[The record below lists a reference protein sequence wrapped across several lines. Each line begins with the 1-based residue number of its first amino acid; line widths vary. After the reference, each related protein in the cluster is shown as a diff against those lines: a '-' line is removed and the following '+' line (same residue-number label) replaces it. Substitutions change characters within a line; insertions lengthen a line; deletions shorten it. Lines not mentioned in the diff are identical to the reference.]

1 MRLGGLLLVAGAL
14 ANDGSTDHNADGG
27 AYAAPPREKQE
38 SAVTRMAAAYV
49 KPDGDAAPVATMDI
63 GSAYPTDA
71 LVAAIAKNRTH
82 VPATEG
88 TARAVA
94 KAERGGGGGGGSR
107 GGGSAE
113 DTQHSSYPE
122 LDTTLRAAAGQLGDA
137 AANANANADGGGAVD
152 NCAHLYIGGSVT
164 SPGFL
169 LTAGLAPVDVNGHY
183 ELLPGR
189 LLGRRQWARS
199 VPLPATAQDAVLA
212 AREGDPC
219 EAARVRVFYGEARR
233 GEWSVQLERGW
244 GSLRRQP
251 DGGDGGEGAAAA
263 AAGWGARLPLLC
275 VVDGEG
281 GGEGGG
287 GGGGGGEGGSGG
299 DVVRAALQSGLGRAR
314 GLHGSPIVHTP
325 LARKSCGAMRLPK
338 AAAEQPPMGAN
349 CTVPA
354 GGLWKVWSEYVRPLA
369 MTSTF
374 SVFFY

>member
-1 MRLGGLLLVAGAL
+1 MRRLGLLLVAGAL

-94 KAERGGGGGGGSR
+94 KAERGGGGGSH
-107 GGGSAE
+107 GGSAE
-113 DTQHSSYPE
+113 DEQHSSYPE
-122 LDTTLRAAAGQLGDA
+122 LDTTLRAAVLSD
-137 AANANANADGGGAVD
+137 AANANGNANASANAVD

-164 SPGFL
+164 SPGYL
-169 LTAGLAPVDVNGHY
+169 LTAGLAAEDVNGHY
-183 ELLPGR
+183 ELLPER
-189 LLGRRQWARS
+189 VLGRRQWARS

-251 DGGDGGEGAAAA
+251 DCDGEGEEGAGA

-281 GGEGGG
+281 GG
-287 GGGGGGEGGSGG
+287 GGGEGGSGG
-299 DVVRAALQSGLGRAR
+299 VVRAALQAGLGRAR

-349 CTVPA
+349 CTAPA
-354 GGLWKVWSEYVRPLA
+354 GGLWKVWSEYVRSLA
-369 MTSTF
+369 TSSTF
-374 SVFFY
+374 SSFY